1 MTDSDDAR
9 ETVNDIFATGLRNAH
24 AMEAQAKEL
33 LERQIERLDDYPELR
48 DRMRRHLTETEGQQE
63 RLKQILRSMSE
74 PTSTI
79 EDAAM
84 AFFGIYAL

>member
-1 MTDSDDAR
+1 
-9 ETVNDIFATGLRNAH
+9 
-24 AMEAQAKEL
+24 
-33 LERQIERLDDYPELR
+33 
-48 DRMRRHLTETEGQQE
+48 MRRHLTETEGQQE

-79 EDAAM
+79 KDAAM